1 MKNTHIRDE
10 QSKVNS
16 FTSAGE
22 FVNFALK
29 DLLENEHLMSN
40 YSKVT

>member
-1 MKNTHIRDE
+1 MKNTPIRDE
-10 QSKVNS
+10 QSSVNS
-16 FTSAGE
+16 FGSAGDV
-22 FVNFALK
+22 VNFALK